1 MKKIT
6 TSLLLLA
13 FVIASCGND
22 KTKVSTTEKNE
33 DGTTTKTE
41 VDVKGMNNAADEMT
55 EKMEA
60 LKKLK
65 PLTIE
70 QLKALLPE
78 EFEGAKQSN
87 YNASATMG
95 YTYASAKYK
104 KDNNTGLEIQLFDC
118 AGEMGAMYY
127 STAFWAGMN
136 FQQENENEYTKTI
149 DFMGGRA
156 IENYRKEQN
165 NSTLTFIVNDRL
177 MVVLQGKNMSPDEL
191 KTAAQ
196 KMNFKV

>member
-1 MKKIT
+1 M
-6 TSLLLLA
+6 LLLA
-13 FVIASCGND
+13 IVFAACGND

-33 DGTTTKTE
+33 DGTTTTTE
-41 VDVKGMNNAADEMT
+41 VDVKGMTNAADEMT
-55 EKMEA
+55 KKMDD

-70 QLKALLPE
+70 QMKAFLPE
-78 EFEGAKQSN
+78 EWEGAKQSN

-95 YTYASAKYK
+95 YTLAGAEYK
-104 KDNNTGLEIQLFDC
+104 KDDKTKMEIQLIDC

-127 STAFWAGMN
+127 SSAFWTGMN

-156 IENYRKEQN
+156 IENYRKDQN
-165 NSTLTFIVNDRL
+165 HSTLTYIVNDRL
-177 MVVLQGKNMSPDEL
+177 MVVLQGDNMSPEQL
-191 KTAAQ
+191 KAAAQ
-196 KMNFKV
+196 KLNLKA